1 MKCAWGLVVFVGL
14 AACAAPVPPV
24 APPTEGSPTVDAPPP
39 RPDARTADSLDTTTP
54 EQRAVATRPVQD
66 SAERL
71 LGETIASLG
80 NPTKPGFWIETPLAT
95 NAGQGRVVYPD
106 TGKSVAVELIPI
118 DGDAGA
124 GSRLSLPAMRLLE
137 AALTGL
143 PTVQV
148 YGP

>member
-1 MKCAWGLVVFVGL
+1 M
-14 AACAAPVPPV
+14 
-24 APPTEGSPTVDAPPP
+24 
-39 RPDARTADSLDTTTP
+39 
-54 EQRAVATRPVQD
+54 
-66 SAERL
+66 
-71 LGETIASLG
+71 
-80 NPTKPGFWIETPLAT
+80 AT